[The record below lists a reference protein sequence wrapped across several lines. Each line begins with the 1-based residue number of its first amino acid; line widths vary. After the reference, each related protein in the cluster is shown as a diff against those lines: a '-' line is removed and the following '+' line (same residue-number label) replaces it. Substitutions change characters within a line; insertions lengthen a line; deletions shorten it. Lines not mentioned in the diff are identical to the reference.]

1 MFEDEFKDKV
11 DLDKEEAWVYNFFCS
26 CLLFFLKYL
35 EIVFIFLG
43 DFARI
48 GGERDDTNVGF
59 TVSLLLLFDWEQI
72 TCGPN
77 FDFTLFLKVVLD
89 LSMNK
94 LSYWDS

>member
-1 MFEDEFKDKV
+1 MFEDEFKDEV
-11 DLDKEEAWVYNFFCS
+11 DLDEEEASAYDFFCS

-35 EIVFIFLG
+35 EIVFTSLG

-48 GGERDDTNVGF
+48 GGGRNNTNIGF
-59 TVSLLLLFDWEQI
+59 NVSLPLLFDWGQI

-77 FDFTLFLKVVLD
+77 FDFTLFLKVILD

-94 LSYWDS
+94 LSY